1 MTTAAEFK
9 AAGNA
14 ALQAKKFS
22 EAIENY
28 TKAINLDGTNHVYF
42 SNRSA
47 AYLSK
52 GDGNNALE
60 DANSC
65 IALNPQFTKG
75 YSRKGAALHALKRYN
90 DSIAAYNEGL
100 EKFPNDA
107 GLKKGFEDV
116 TREKDGPPA
125 GMGMGG
131 GPPGGG
137 LFSPTMLAQMTMDPR
152 FKQYLDDPAIMAK
165 IKTIQQNPS
174 LLPTIMSDPKMMEML
189 GLLMGQSPGG
199 GEESSASSAPAPAPA
214 PTKKEESV
222 PTPMEE
228 DWSTLSPEEQEKKE
242 TQKNARLKKEEGNS
256 LYKAKK
262 FQEAL
267 AAYDEAIAIDPTCMT
282 FLLNKAAV
290 YFTMKKYD
298 DCIEECNKSL
308 AVGKENMAPF
318 EDRAKAYTRCAKA
331 YQKKGDLANAIE
343 MCKSS
348 QLESY
353 NKETQRLLKS
363 MELEKKK
370 KDKLDYQDDAK
381 AQEAKQRGN
390 DFFREKKFPDAIK
403 EYEEAVKRAPN
414 DAAIRNN
421 LSAALT
427 KIMDFNGAKV
437 QVEKALEL
445 DPKYTKAWGRKGDVE
460 MAFKEYHKAMES
472 YKKGLQIDPTN
483 AACKDGLQKVT
494 MQINYGRSQ
503 MTDEQKKEQ
512 AAHAMADPD
521 IQAILQDP
529 VVQQT
534 LRDFGENPAAAQQ
547 AMSNPGMRE
556 KIQKLIAAGV
566 VETA

>member
-1 MTTAAEFK
+1 M
-9 AAGNA
+9 
-14 ALQAKKFS
+14 
-22 EAIENY
+22 
-28 TKAINLDGTNHVYF
+28 DGSNHVFF

-47 AYLSK
+47 AYLKK
-52 GDGNNALE
+52 GEGNNALE

-90 DSIAAYNEGL
+90 DSIAAYNEGI
-100 EKFPNDA
+100 EKFPVDA
-107 GLKKGFEDV
+107 GLKKGLEDV
-116 TREKDGPPA
+116 TREKDQPPS
-125 GMGMGG
+125 GMGG
-131 GPPGGG
+131 GAPGGG
-137 LFSPTMLAQMTMDPR
+137 LFSPTMLAQMAMDPR
-152 FKQYLDDPAIMAK
+152 FNEYLEDPSVMAK
-165 IKTIQQNPS
+165 IKMVQQNPN
-174 LLPTIMSDPKMMEML
+174 LTPTILSDPKMMEML
-189 GLLMGQSPGG
+189 GLLMGESPSGAEQS
-199 GEESSASSAPAPAPA
+199 SSPATA
-214 PTKKEESV
+214 KKEEPV
-222 PTPMEE
+222 APMEVEE
-228 DWSTLSPEEQEKKE
+228 DWSNLSPEESEKKE
-242 TQKNARLKKEEGNS
+242 TEKKARLKKEEGNS

-262 FQEAL
+262 FDEAL
-267 AAYDEAIAIDPTCMT
+267 SAYDEAIAIDPTSMT

-290 YFTMKKYD
+290 YFAQKKYD
-298 DCIEECNKSL
+298 DCIEECNKGL
-308 AVGKENMAPF
+308 EVGKENMAPF

-331 YQKKGDLANAIE
+331 YQKKRDLGKAIE
-343 MCKSS
+343 LCKSA

-353 NKETQRLLKS
+353 NKDTQRLLKS

-370 KDKLDYQDDAK
+370 KDTLDYQDEGK

-390 DFFREKKFPDAIK
+390 DFFREKNFPEAIR
-403 EYEEAVKRAPN
+403 EYEDAVKRAPK

-427 KIMDFNGAKV
+427 KIMDFNGAKT

-445 DPKYTKAWGRKGDVE
+445 DPTYTKAWGRKGDIE
-460 MAFKEYHKAMES
+460 MAFKEYHKATDS
-472 YKKGLQIDPTN
+472 YKKGLELDPQN
-483 AACKDGLQKVT
+483 ASCKEGLRKVT
-494 MQINYGRSQ
+494 QQINYGRSQ

-512 AAHAMADPD
+512 KAHAMADPD

-547 AMSNPGMRE
+547 AMNNPGMRE

>member
-1 MTTAAEFK
+1 MK
-9 AAGNA
+9 AG
-14 ALQAKKFS
+14 KVS
-22 EAIENY
+22 DAISNY
-28 TKAINLDGTNHVYF
+28 TKAINLDGSNHVYF

-47 AYLSK
+47 AYLKK

-90 DSIAAYNEGL
+90 DSIAAYKEGL
-100 EKFPNDA
+100 EKFPTDA
-107 GLKKGFEDV
+107 GLKKGLEDV
-116 TREKDGPPA
+116 TREKEQPPPGA
-125 GMGMGG
+125 GGA
-131 GPPGGG
+131 PPGGG
-137 LFSPTMLAQMTMDPR
+137 LFSPTMLAQMAMDPR
-152 FKQYLDDPAIMAK
+152 FKKYLEDPSVMSK
-165 IKTIQQNPS
+165 IKMVQQNPN
-174 LLPTIMSDPKMMEML
+174 LMPTILSDPKMMEML
-189 GLLMGQSPGG
+189 GLLMGESPGAA
-199 GEESSASSAPAPAPA
+199 EQAPAPA
-214 PTKKEESV
+214 PTPTPAKKEESAK
-222 PTPMEE
+222 PMEVEE
-228 DWSTLSPEEQEKKE
+228 DWSSLPQEEREKKE
-242 TQKNARLKKEEGNS
+242 TEKKARLRKEEGNT

-262 FQEAL
+262 FDAAL
-267 AAYDEAIAIDPTCMT
+267 AAYDDAFSIDPTCMT

-290 YFTMKKYD
+290 YFAQKKYD
-298 DCIEECNKSL
+298 ECIEECNKSL
-308 AVGKENMAPF
+308 EVGKENMAPF
-318 EDRAKAYTRCAKA
+318 EDRAKALTRCAKA
-331 YQKKGDLANAIE
+331 YQKKKDLGKAIE
-343 MCKSS
+343 MCKSA

-353 NKETQRLLKS
+353 SKDTQRLLKS

-370 KDKLDYQDDAK
+370 KDKLDYQDEGK

-390 DFFREKKFPDAIK
+390 DFFREKKFPEAIK

-427 KIMDFNGAKV
+427 KIMDFNGAKT

-445 DPKYTKAWGRKGDVE
+445 DPLYTKAWGRKGDIE

-472 YKKGLQIDPTN
+472 YKKGLEIDPQN
-483 AACKDGLQKVT
+483 ATCKEGLRKVT
-494 MQINYGRSQ
+494 QQINYGRSQ

-534 LRDFGENPAAAQQ
+534 LRDFSENPAAAQQ
-547 AMSNPGMRE
+547 AMNDPGMRD

>member
-22 EAIENY
+22 EAIANY
-28 TKAINLDGTNHVYF
+28 TKAINLDGSNHVYF

-65 IALNPQFTKG
+65 IALNPQFAKG

-107 GLKKGFEDV
+107 GLKKGLGDV
-116 TREKDGPPA
+116 QREKDAPPS
-125 GMGMGG
+125 GMGG

-137 LFSPTMLAQMTMDPR
+137 LFSPQMLAQMAMDPR
-152 FKQYLDDPAIMAK
+152 FKPYLEDPAVMSK
-165 IKTIQQNPS
+165 IQMIQQNPN
-174 LLPTIMSDPKMMEML
+174 LMPTMMGDAKMMEML
-189 GLLMGQSPGG
+189 GLLMGESPGSRQ
-199 GEESSASSAPAPAPA
+199 EASAPAPAP
-214 PTKKEESV
+214 PKKEEEPKPS
-222 PTPMEE
+222 PMEEEE
-228 DWSTLSPEEQEKKE
+228 DWSKLSPEEREKKE
-242 TQKNARLKKEEGNS
+242 TQKKARLKKEEGNA
-256 LYKAKK
+256 LYKSKK
-262 FQEAL
+262 FEEAL
-267 AAYDEAIAIDPTCMT
+267 AAYDEAIAIDSTSMT

-298 DCIEECNKSL
+298 DCIEECNK
-308 AVGKENMAPF
+308 AVEVGKENFAPF
-318 EDRAKAYTRCAKA
+318 EDRSKALTRAARA

-353 NKETQRLLKS
+353 SKDTQRLLKS
-363 MELEKKK
+363 LELEKKK
-370 KDKLDYQDDAK
+370 KDKLDYQDEGK

-390 DFFREKKFPDAIK
+390 DFFREKKFPEAIK

-445 DPKYTKAWGRKGDVE
+445 DPKYTKAWARKGDIE

-472 YKKGLQIDPTN
+472 YKKGLEIDSNN
-483 AACKDGLQKVT
+483 AACKEGLQKVT
-494 MQINYGRSQ
+494 VQINYGRSQ
-503 MTDEQKKEQ
+503 MTEEQKKEQ
-512 AAHAMADPD
+512 AAHAMADPE
-521 IQAILQDP
+521 IQSILQDP

-534 LRDFGENPAAAQQ
+534 LRDFGENPASAQQ
-547 AMSNPGMRE
+547 AMNDPSMRG
-556 KIQKLIAAGV
+556 KIEKLIAAGV
-566 VETA
+566 VEMA

>member
-1 MTTAAEFK
+1 LK
-9 AAGNA
+9 AG
-14 ALQAKKFS
+14 KVS
-22 EAIENY
+22 DAISNY
-28 TKAINLDGTNHVYF
+28 TKAINLDGSNHVYF

-47 AYLSK
+47 AYLKK

-90 DSIAAYNEGL
+90 DSIAAYKEGL
-100 EKFPNDA
+100 EKFPTDA
-107 GLKKGFEDV
+107 GLKKGLEDV
-116 TREKDGPPA
+116 TREKEQPPPGA
-125 GMGMGG
+125 GGA
-131 GPPGGG
+131 PPGGG
-137 LFSPTMLAQMTMDPR
+137 LFSPTMLAQMAMDPR
-152 FKQYLDDPAIMAK
+152 FKKYLEDPSVMSK
-165 IKTIQQNPS
+165 IKMVQQNPN
-174 LLPTIMSDPKMMEML
+174 LMPTILSDPKMMEML
-189 GLLMGQSPGG
+189 GLLMGESPGAA
-199 GEESSASSAPAPAPA
+199 EQAPAPA
-214 PTKKEESV
+214 PTPTPAKKEESAK
-222 PTPMEE
+222 PMEVEE
-228 DWSTLSPEEQEKKE
+228 DWSSLPQEEREKKE
-242 TQKNARLKKEEGNS
+242 TEKKARLRKEEGNT

-262 FQEAL
+262 FDAAL
-267 AAYDEAIAIDPTCMT
+267 AAYDDAFSIDPTCMT

-290 YFTMKKYD
+290 YFAQKKYD
-298 DCIEECNKSL
+298 ECIEECNKSL
-308 AVGKENMAPF
+308 EVGKENMAPF
-318 EDRAKAYTRCAKA
+318 EDRAKALTRCAKA
-331 YQKKGDLANAIE
+331 YQKKKDLGKAIE
-343 MCKSS
+343 MCKSA

-353 NKETQRLLKS
+353 SKDTQRLLKS

-370 KDKLDYQDDAK
+370 KDKLDYQDEGK

-390 DFFREKKFPDAIK
+390 DFFREKKFPEAIK

-427 KIMDFNGAKV
+427 KIMDFNGAKT

-445 DPKYTKAWGRKGDVE
+445 DPLYTKAWGRKGDIE

-472 YKKGLQIDPTN
+472 YKKGLEIDPQN
-483 AACKDGLQKVT
+483 ATCKEGLRKVT
-494 MQINYGRSQ
+494 QQINYGRSQ

-534 LRDFGENPAAAQQ
+534 LRDFSENPAAAQQ
-547 AMSNPGMRE
+547 AMNDPGMRD

>member
-1 MTTAAEFK
+1 MTSANDFK
-9 AAGNA
+9 TAGNV
-14 ALQAKKFS
+14 ALQAGKIS
-22 EAIENY
+22 EAIANY
-28 TKAINLDGTNHVYF
+28 TKAINLDGSNHVYY

-47 AYLSK
+47 AYLKK
-52 GDGNNALE
+52 GEGNNALD
-60 DANSC
+60 DATSC
-65 IALNPQFTKG
+65 IALNPQFPKG

-100 EKFPNDA
+100 EKFPTDA
-107 GLKKGFEDV
+107 GLKKGLDDV
-116 TREKDGPPA
+116 TREKDQPPP
-125 GMGMGG
+125 GMGG
-131 GPPGGG
+131 VPPGGG
-137 LFSPTMLAQMTMDPR
+137 LFSPTMLAQMAMDPR
-152 FKQYLDDPAIMAK
+152 FKKYLEDSSVMAK
-165 IKTIQQNPS
+165 IKMVQQNPN
-174 LLPTIMSDPKMMEML
+174 LMPTVLSDPKMMEML
-189 GLLMGQSPGG
+189 GLLMGESPGG
-199 GEESSASSAPAPAPA
+199 AEQSSAASPTPA
-214 PTKKEESV
+214 KKEEQAK
-222 PTPMEE
+222 PMEVEE
-228 DWSTLSPEEQEKKE
+228 DWSNLSPEEREKKE
-242 TQKNARLKKEEGNS
+242 KEKKARLRKEEGNS

-262 FQEAL
+262 FDEAL
-267 AAYDEAIAIDPTCMT
+267 EAYDEAFVIDSTCMT

-290 YFTMKKYD
+290 YFAQKKYD

-308 AVGKENMAPF
+308 VVGKENMASF
-318 EDRAKAYTRCAKA
+318 EDRAKALSRCAKA
-331 YQKKGDLANAIE
+331 YQKKKDLAKAIE
-343 MCKSS
+343 MCKSA

-353 NKETQRLLKS
+353 SKDTQRLLKS

-370 KDKLDYQDDAK
+370 KDKLDYQDKAK

-390 DFFREKKFPDAIK
+390 DFFREKKFPEAIE
-403 EYEEAVKRAPN
+403 EYEDAVKRAPN

-427 KIMDFNGAKV
+427 KIMDFNGAKA

-445 DPKYTKAWGRKGDVE
+445 DPKYTKAWGRKGDIE

-472 YKKGLQIDPTN
+472 YKKGLEIDPQN
-483 AACKDGLQKVT
+483 ATCKEGLRKVT
-494 MQINYGRSQ
+494 QQINYGRSQ

-534 LRDFGENPAAAQQ
+534 LRDFGENPASAQQ
-547 AMSNPGMRE
+547 AMNDPGMRE

>member
-1 MTTAAEFK
+1 MK
-9 AAGNA
+9 AG
-14 ALQAKKFS
+14 KIS
-22 EAIENY
+22 DAISNY
-28 TKAINLDGTNHVYF
+28 TKAINLDGSNHVYF

-47 AYLSK
+47 AYLK
-52 GDGNNALE
+52 QGNGNNALE

-75 YSRKGAALHALKRYN
+75 YSRKGAALHHLKRYN
-90 DSIAAYNEGL
+90 DSIAAYKEGL
-100 EKFPNDA
+100 EKFPTDA
-107 GLKKGFEDV
+107 GLRKGLEDV
-116 TREKDGPPA
+116 TREKDQPPA
-125 GMGMGG
+125 GMGGG
-131 GPPGGG
+131 APGGG
-137 LFSPTMLAQMTMDPR
+137 LFSPTMLAQMAMDPR
-152 FKQYLDDPAIMAK
+152 FKKYLDDDAVMAK
-165 IKTIQQNPS
+165 IKMVQANPN
-174 LLPTIMSDPKMMEML
+174 LMPTILSDPKMMEML
-189 GLLMGQSPGG
+189 GLLMGESPGAAAQ
-199 GEESSASSAPAPAPA
+199 SPAPAPA
-214 PTKKEESV
+214 SAASKKKEPEK
-222 PTPMEE
+222 PMEVEE
-228 DWSTLSPEEQEKKE
+228 DFSSLSPEEREKKE
-242 TQKNARLKKEEGNS
+242 TQKKARLKKEEGNA
-256 LYKAKK
+256 LYKSKK
-262 FQEAL
+262 FEEAL

-290 YFTMKKYD
+290 YFAQKKYD

-308 AVGKENMAPF
+308 EVGKENMASF
-318 EDRAKAYTRCAKA
+318 EDRAKALTRCAKA
-331 YQKKGDLANAIE
+331 YQKKKDLGKAIE
-343 MCKSS
+343 MCKSA
-348 QLESY
+348 QLEAYS
-353 NKETQRLLKS
+353 KDTQRLLKS
-363 MELEKKK
+363 LELEKKK
-370 KDKLDYQDDAK
+370 KDKLDYQDEGK

-390 DFFREKKFPDAIK
+390 DFFREKKFPEAIK

-427 KIMDFNGAKV
+427 KIMDFNGAKT

-445 DPKYTKAWGRKGDVE
+445 DPLYTKAWGRKGDIE

-472 YKKGLQIDPTN
+472 YKKGLEIDANN
-483 AACKDGLQKVT
+483 AACKEGLRKVT
-494 MQINYGRSQ
+494 QQINYGRSQ

-547 AMSNPGMRE
+547 AMNDPGMRD